1 MPTLGAHQPN
11 YIPWSGYFH
20 KMAVSD
26 CFVLADDVQY
36 SSQGYTNRTRIKT
49 AQGAQWLTVPVLTK
63 GRGLQSIR
71 ELRIDCS
78 RNWRRKH
85 WKALCRN
92 YASAPCFELYADFF
106 DNLYRREWHFLADLN
121 IHIIAH
127 LREALGIAGP
137 LYLSSDLEIPACDA
151 TGRIVQMAEKTGC
164 TRYVSG
170 RGGSTNYLR
179 EEAFRE
185 AGIELRY
192 NEFTHPVYP
201 QRFGEFIPG
210 LSVLD
215 LLFNCGSAAALLV
228 RRSQE
233 AGIAL
238 EQL

>member
-11 YIPWSGYFH
+11 YIPWIGYFN

-63 GRGLQSIR
+63 GRGLQAIR
-71 ELRIDCS
+71 EVRIDHS

-92 YASAPCFELYADFF
+92 YAATPCFELHAGFF
-106 DNLYRREWHFLADLN
+106 DDLYRREWRFLADLN
-121 IHIIAH
+121 IHIIEY
-127 LREALGIAGP
+127 LRRALGIEGP
-137 LYLSSDLEIPACDA
+137 LYLSSELAIPPSDA
-151 TGRIVQMAEKTGC
+151 TGRIVQMAKKTGC
-164 TRYVSG
+164 ASYISG
-170 RGGSTNYLR
+170 RGGSTSYLR
-179 EEAFRE
+179 EETFRE
-185 AGIELRY
+185 AGVELQY
-192 NEFTHPVYP
+192 NDFTHPVYP
-201 QRFGEFIPG
+201 QRFGEFISG

-215 LLFNCGSAAALLV
+215 LLFNCGGAAQVLV
-228 RRSQE
+228 RRPRE
-233 AGIAL
+233 AGIIL

>member
-11 YIPWSGYFH
+11 YIPWSGYFN
-20 KMAVSD
+20 KMALSD

-36 SSQGYTNRTRIKT
+36 STQGYTNRTRIKT

-63 GRGLQSIR
+63 GRGLQLIR
-71 ELRIDCS
+71 EVRIDAS

-92 YASAPCFELYADFF
+92 YAAAPYFELYAGFF

-121 IHIIAH
+121 IHIIGY
-127 LREALGIAGP
+127 LRRVLGIEGP
-137 LYLSSDLEIPACDA
+137 LCLSSELNIPPCDA

-164 TRYVSG
+164 ARYISG
-170 RGGSTNYLR
+170 RGGSTSYLR
-179 EEAFRE
+179 EGAFRE
-185 AGIELRY
+185 VGIELQY
-192 NEFTHPVYP
+192 NDFMHPVYP
-201 QRFGEFIPG
+201 QRFGEFISG

-215 LLFNCGSAAALLV
+215 LLFNCGEAAAQQV
-228 RRSQE
+228 CRPRE
-233 AGIAL
+233 ADIVL

>member
-11 YIPWSGYFH
+11 YLPWSGYFH

-71 ELRIDCS
+71 EVRIDCS

-92 YASAPCFELYADFF
+92 YAAAPCFERHAGFF
-106 DNLYRREWHFLADLN
+106 EEVYRREWPFLVDLN
-121 IHIIAH
+121 IHLIEYLCQALDIAV
-127 LREALGIAGP
+127 P
-137 LYLSSDLEIPACDA
+137 FYLSSELQMSPGDA
-151 TGRIVQMAEKTGC
+151 TDRIVQMTEKTGC
-164 TRYVSG
+164 GRYISG
-170 RGGSTNYLR
+170 RGGSTRYLR

-185 AGIELRY
+185 AGVALGY
-192 NEFTHPVYP
+192 DDFTHPIYP
-201 QRFGEFIPG
+201 QRFGKFMSG

-215 LLFNCGSAAALLV
+215 LLFNCEEAAPLLLC
-228 RRSQE
+228 RSRKT
-233 AGIAL
+233 GIVL